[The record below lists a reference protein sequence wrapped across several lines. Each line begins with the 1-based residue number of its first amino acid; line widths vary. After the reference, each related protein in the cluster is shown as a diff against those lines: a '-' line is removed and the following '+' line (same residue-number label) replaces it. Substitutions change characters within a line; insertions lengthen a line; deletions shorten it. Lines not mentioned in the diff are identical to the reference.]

1 MSGTCR
7 ECKFWT
13 LASGQRLGTCER
25 WHSGYGVKQEE
36 VSDNEAWVEDDEG
49 WGNATGPDFGCVL
62 FIPSENPTPQTDV
75 G

>member
-7 ECKFWT
+7 SCRFWT
-13 LASGQRLGTCER
+13 LRPGDRLGTCER
-25 WHSGYGVKQEE
+25 WHHGYGINPDE
-36 VSDNEAWVEDDEG
+36 VADNEAWVEDDEG

-62 FIPSENPTPQTDV
+62 FAPAEIPTTQTDT